1 MPAVDVR
8 DLREQEQQLLMYIFL
23 PTLNSVNT
31 WYKRPLRTIGF
42 YKQADKYESKKKKTN
57 HLKENPIDRQAW
69 QRCLQGL
76 CVSVRVGTE
85 GRVRG
90 TARARESREELG

>member
-42 YKQADKYESKKKKTN
+42 YKQADKYESKKKKN
-57 HLKENPIDRQAW
+57 EPPEGESYRQAGMAKMPP
-69 QRCLQGL
+69 RPVC
-76 CVSVRVGTE
+76 
-85 GRVRG
+85 
-90 TARARESREELG
+90 